1 MTQIDPTR
9 LQEMSNLLVEVAVK
23 LRQDPT
29 ELHKDVSALKQVVEE
44 IERMADESFFE
55 MNQGYTLSESR

>member
-1 MTQIDPTR
+1 MAQIDTAKI
-9 LQEMSNLLVEVAVK
+9 QEMSNLLVEVAVK

-44 IERMADESFFE
+44 IERMADESFLE
-55 MNQGYTLSESR
+55 MNQGYTLNESR